1 MWLRLAT
8 LSLLNYVTDKLISL
22 FLLFWAAST
31 LPDAGDIKSQ
41 LLFFL
46 FLVFFSFFF
55 FLIVLCL
62 LGLRR
67 RVFVAG
73 LSKCTVEI

>member
-1 MWLRLAT
+1 MEAT

-22 FLLFWAAST
+22 FLLFGLPRRCPFWRYQKST
-31 LPDAGDIKSQ
+31 V
-41 LLFFL
+41 
-46 FLVFFSFFF
+46 FLVLVSCSFFF
-55 FLIVLCL
+55 FFVIVLCL

-67 RVFVAG
+67 REFVAG